1 MVNVLTIKAFNDNY
15 IWLIKDSQ
23 SRHCIVVDPGDAQ
36 PVLALLESQD
46 LILDAILLTHHHYD
60 HTDGV
65 LPLLSAFK
73 DAVVYSKEQVFPH
86 CSLLDENQQLSFF
99 NNSFTLK
106 VMFTPGHTQD
116 HLVYYNEQLLFC
128 GDTLFSAGCGRLLDG
143 SAEQM
148 FTSLSSLMKL
158 ADSTK
163 VYCAHEYTQNNLIFA
178 LHLEPKNRALLTY
191 IKQVAKK
198 RQQGLAT
205 VPSSIALEK
214 EINPFLRCSESA
226 LLNSLQKQLAKPIEP
241 GLDCFTALRLY
252 KDSF

>member
-23 SRHCIVVDPGDAQ
+23 SRHCIVVDPGDAL

-46 LILDAILLTHHHYD
+46 LILDAILLTHHHSD
-60 HTDGV
+60 HIGGV
-65 LPLLSAFK
+65 LSLLSAFK
-73 DAVVYSKEQVFPH
+73 DAIVYSKEQLFPH
-86 CSLLDENQQLSFF
+86 ASLVNEHQQLSFF
-99 NNSFTLK
+99 NQSFILE

-116 HLVYYNEQLLFC
+116 HIVFYNQQLLFC
-128 GDTLFSAGCGRLLDG
+128 GDLLFSAGCGRLLDG

-148 FTSLSSLMKL
+148 FASLSSLGQL

-163 VYCAHEYTQNNLIFA
+163 VYCAHEYTRNNLIFA
-178 LHLEPKNRALLTY
+178 LHIEPKNQDLLSY
-191 IKQVAKK
+191 IKQVSKK
-198 RQQGLAT
+198 TQQGLPSI
-205 VPSSIALEK
+205 PSSIGVEK
-214 EINPFLRCSESA
+214 AINPFLRCSENVVI
-226 LLNSLQKQLAKPIEP
+226 NSLQKQLAKPIES